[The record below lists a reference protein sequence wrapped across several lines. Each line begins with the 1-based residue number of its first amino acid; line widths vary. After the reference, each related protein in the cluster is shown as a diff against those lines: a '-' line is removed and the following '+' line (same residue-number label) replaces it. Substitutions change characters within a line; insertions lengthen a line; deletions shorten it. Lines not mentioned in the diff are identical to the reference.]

1 MPNCTYV
8 HSHPR
13 TVNQAMR
20 DWQTLD
26 EADVLGADSEGLK
39 SFGEDEL
46 LGIEGPK
53 SPYELDAFGSGDRGA
68 STSASNLHVHVDRA
82 CDENAVPGGL
92 QLDTPASHKEV
103 TAAL

>member
-1 MPNCTYV
+1 
-8 HSHPR
+8 
-13 TVNQAMR
+13 MR

-103 TAAL
+103 TTAL